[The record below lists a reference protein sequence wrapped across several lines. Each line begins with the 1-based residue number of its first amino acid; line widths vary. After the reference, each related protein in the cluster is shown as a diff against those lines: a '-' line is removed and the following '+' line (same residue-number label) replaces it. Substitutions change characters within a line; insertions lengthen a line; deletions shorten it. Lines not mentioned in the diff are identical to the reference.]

1 MTNKKKNVH
10 VDLGYVEVIVNSA
23 FNGNLKAK
31 LKIHDSYKVGRK
43 QQVAY
48 FLDLEPGQLDEL
60 TKACHEAK
68 EKLLAEVEKHVG
80 CIGSEF
86 KEKAN
91 D

>member
-10 VDLGYVEVIVNSA
+10 VDLCYVEVFVNSA
-23 FNGNLKAK
+23 WSGNLKAK
-31 LKIHDSYKVGRK
+31 LEIHDSYKIGRK

-48 FLDLEPGQLDEL
+48 VLDLAPYQLEDL
-60 TKACHEAK
+60 ARACHEAK